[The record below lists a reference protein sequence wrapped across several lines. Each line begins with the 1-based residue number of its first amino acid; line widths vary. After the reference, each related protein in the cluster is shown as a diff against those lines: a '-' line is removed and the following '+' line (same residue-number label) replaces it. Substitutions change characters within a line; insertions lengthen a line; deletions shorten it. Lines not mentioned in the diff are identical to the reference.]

1 MRCQEA
7 KHWLTVQRDSDLAQE
22 ELQQLQEHLKACPD
36 CGAFEQQQRSLESAL
51 HLSAPYT
58 RTSISTTNIMRA
70 IQRQRTITQ
79 QLEDIRQQ
87 QQSRIA
93 RLRPAGT
100 VIAAISFFTLGC
112 IPLLLLAIT
121 LIQTDLVVNVLS
133 TLRGVLDR
141 VFILGEYLQETLSL
155 LTHNNWLLSL
165 AAFAFVLMMGMWLHL
180 MRRPSEA

>member
-7 KHWLTVQRDSDLAQE
+7 KHWLTIQRDGDLAQE
-22 ELQQLQEHLKACPD
+22 EIQNLREHLKACTD
-36 CGAFEQQQRSLESAL
+36 CRAFEQQQRSLEAALHTSAL
-51 HLSAPYT
+51 YT
-58 RTSISTTNIMRA
+58 RANISTTNIMRA
-70 IQRQRTITQ
+70 IQYQSRITR

-100 VIAAISFFTLGC
+100 VFAAISFFLLGC
-112 IPLLLLAIT
+112 IPLLLLGIT
-121 LIQTDLVVNVLS
+121 LVQTDLVVNVLS

-155 LTHNNWLLSL
+155 LTHNSWLLSGV
-165 AAFAFVLMMGMWLHL
+165 AFAFVIMMGMWLHL
-180 MRRPSEA
+180 MRRPREA